1 MKNLIK
7 NMKKEIKEK
16 EMKKYKVRIRRANGT
31 KIELE
36 ADAVSVSGNR
46 IGFHRDG
53 EATLWTKIDNVEVD
67 RVVMV

>member
-1 MKNLIK
+1 
-7 NMKKEIKEK
+7 
-16 EMKKYKVRIRRANGT
+16 MKKYKVRIRRKNGT

-53 EATLWTKIDNVEVD
+53 EPTLWTKIDNVEVD

>member
-1 MKNLIK
+1 
-7 NMKKEIKEK
+7 
-16 EMKKYKVRIRRANGT
+16 MKKYKVRIRRKNGT

-53 EATLWTKIDNVEVD
+53 EPTLWTKIDNVEVD
-67 RVVMV
+67 RVVMVWMYYMKILIFGQLFH

>member
-1 MKNLIK
+1 
-7 NMKKEIKEK
+7 
-16 EMKKYKVRIRRANGT
+16 MKKYKVRIRRTNGT

-46 IGFHRDG
+46 IGFHRTG